1 MKLIK
6 GSGVLLHPSS
16 FPSDYGI
23 GDLGQEA
30 YRFVDFLY
38 SSGQKYWQVLPFN
51 PPGFGESPYQ
61 AFSAF
66 AGNPLL
72 ISPDKLI
79 QEGLLEIKD
88 IESISQYSENI
99 VEFEKARKY
108 KDKLFRIAFRK
119 FKSDKCNMYKYFE
132 RDNFLWLDN
141 YSLFM
146 ALKNHFGGSSWNQW
160 DSLAAKRDEEA
171 LRRYRNLLQDEIEY
185 QKFLQFKFFTQWLE
199 LKEYTN
205 LKNIKIIG
213 DIPIFVALDSS
224 DVWANP
230 HLFCLDEAGNPLKVA
245 GVPPDYFS
253 KTGQLWGN
261 PHYDWVRMEEDEY
274 KWWRQRFITIL
285 GLVDFVRLDHFRGF
299 EAFWEI
305 PFGEENAINGKWV
318 KGPGESFFSTLE
330 QNLGKMPIIA
340 EDLGIITS
348 EVDQLK
354 NKFGFPG
361 MKILQFI
368 LEDTTQEF
376 VLPLKFD
383 YNSVIYTGTHDND
396 TIWGWFKKHCLE
408 KTKVQKVLAE
418 NLGILPNMSGDEVC
432 WHFIEIVLQSSSALA
447 VIPLQ
452 DILGLDS
459 SARMNYPGSLGNN
472 WNWRFKKGD
481 LTMEIETRLYQL
493 VQAYNR

>member
-6 GSGVLLHPSS
+6 GAGVLLHPTSL
-16 FPSDYGI
+16 PGNYGI

-30 YRFVDFLY
+30 YKFVDFLNN
-38 SSGQKYWQVLPFN
+38 SGQKYWQVLPFN

-79 QEGLLEIKD
+79 QDGLLEIKD
-88 IESISQYSENI
+88 IESIPQYSESI
-99 VEFEKARKY
+99 VEFEKARVY
-108 KDKLFRIAFRK
+108 KDELLRTAFKK
-119 FKSDKCNMYKYFE
+119 FEADKCNTYLNFE
-132 RDNFLWLDN
+132 KDNILWLEN

-146 ALKNHFGGSSWNQW
+146 ALKNYFGGSSWNQW
-160 DSLAAKRDEEA
+160 DKLVAKRDEAA
-171 LRRYRNLLQDEIEY
+171 LNRYRALLQDEIQY
-185 QKFLQFKFFTQWLE
+185 QKFLQFKFFSQWLE

-205 LKNIKIIG
+205 LKGIKIIG

-230 HLFCLDEAGNPLKVA
+230 HLFCLDEAQNPLNVA

-261 PHYDWVRMEEDEY
+261 PHYDWARMEQDGY
-274 KWWRQRFITIL
+274 KWWRQRFITIFS
-285 GLVDFVRLDHFRGF
+285 LVDFVRLDHFRGF
-299 EAFWEI
+299 EAYWEI
-305 PFGEENAINGKWV
+305 PFGEETAINGKWV
-318 KGPGESFFSTLE
+318 KGPGESFFSALE
-330 QNLGKMPIIA
+330 KNFGEMPIIA

-348 EVDQLK
+348 EVEQLK

-368 LEDTTQEF
+368 LEDTTQEL
-376 VLPLKFD
+376 VLPLNFE
-383 YNSVIYTGTHDND
+383 YNSVVYTGTHDND
-396 TIWGWFKKHCLE
+396 TILGWFKKHSLE
-408 KTKVQKVLAE
+408 KNIVQKMLAD
-418 NLGILPNMSGDEVC
+418 NLGIYPNMNADEAC
-432 WHFIEIVLQSSSALA
+432 WRFIDLALQSNSVIAI
-447 VIPLQ
+447 IPLQ
-452 DILGLDS
+452 DILCLDS
-459 SARMNYPGSLGNN
+459 SARMNYPGTLGNN
-472 WNWRFKKGD
+472 WNWRFKKGV
-481 LTMEIETRLYQL
+481 LTKEIETRLEQL